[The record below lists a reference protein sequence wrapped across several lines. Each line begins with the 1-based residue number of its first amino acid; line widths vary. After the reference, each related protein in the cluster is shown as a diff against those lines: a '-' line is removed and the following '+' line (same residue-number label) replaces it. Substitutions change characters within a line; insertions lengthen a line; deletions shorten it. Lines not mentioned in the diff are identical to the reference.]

1 MSNHN
6 AQDVNSVKQKGLIVF
21 IKRSE
26 HKTDL
31 QGFAQGDY
39 MTAREYANLLLS
51 SLNDKN
57 YSVYEH
63 RVLYP
68 NLLIIDQAEYLEHKT
83 TTQEF
88 LHQTLQKR
96 VADKKRTVIISEI
109 DKDRLQGMICEDL
122 VDYLTTENT

>member
-1 MSNHN
+1 MYNHN
-6 AQDVNSVKQKGLIVF
+6 AQNVNNAKQKNLIVF
-21 IKRSE
+21 IKRFE
-26 HKTDL
+26 RKTVL
-31 QGFAQGDY
+31 QGFTQGDY

-51 SLNDKN
+51 SLNEKN

-68 NLLIIDQAEYLEHKT
+68 EWLIIDQVEYLEHKT

-88 LHQTLQKR
+88 LHQALQKR

-109 DKDRLQGMICEDL
+109 DMDRLQGMICKDF
-122 VDYLTTENT
+122 VDYLTTENI

>member
-6 AQDVNSVKQKGLIVF
+6 VQDVNSVKQRSLIVF

-31 QGFAQGDY
+31 QEFTRGDY
-39 MTAREYANLLLS
+39 MTASEYANLLLS
-51 SLNDKN
+51 SLMGKN
-57 YSVYEH
+57 CSIYEH

-68 NLLIIDQAEYLEHKT
+68 DLLIIDQAEYLEHKT
-83 TTQEF
+83 TTQEI

-109 DKDRLQGMICEDL
+109 DIDHLQGMICEDL
-122 VDYLTTENT
+122 IDYLTTENT